1 VFLLPSLLVGVLLAV
16 VLGGRPSRVLEVRF
30 RLAPLVPAALLLQI
44 VVFSQLGSELAEEL
58 RRALHLGSYGLLIAF
73 AIANLRL
80 PTLLPVVI
88 GTLLNAT
95 VILANGGRMPVSD
108 SAAAAARLDAG
119 GGGSVSPAA
128 ERLFPLGDIFA
139 LPSSFPLGNVFSV
152 GDVLIGAG
160 IAAFLVVTSLEAGN
174 RGGLAF
180 RRLLE
185 PLRARPYR
193 RLVAGR
199 LVSQVGDWVTLAAL
213 IGWIYGETHSPGHV
227 ALLLI
232 VRLAPPILG
241 GGLAALVVDRLPK
254 RRVLVAVE
262 LARGLTVA
270 GALMGVLADE
280 RTAVVAVVA
289 LSGLLAAFSGTT
301 LPALVPSLVDNERL
315 PAANAGLSVSKDI
328 GMVLGGSGAGIA
340 LSSVGTAPALV
351 LDLATFVL
359 AAGFYLAL
367 PKAAGDSPGRRPGD
381 PGGVRYLLVRPRLML
396 LVCAFAAATL
406 ATGLTNASLPSF
418 LGGQLELGPSGYGYG
433 LAALGVGLTCGGVLV
448 GLARVGQSANRWI
461 GLGLAL
467 MAALFF
473 VLAASEHAPTA
484 LLLLAAIGFLDATT
498 DVLFDTVIQR
508 EADSRYLGSVFGV
521 ASALMMTTMVA
532 GFLAAPLA
540 QRLLGAS
547 QSIVLAGAVLGLAG
561 FAALLGMRWPAA
573 RPNELYVLFVPAATG
588 YSLVERAGE
597 PPAAGT
603 EIVSEGRRFLVA
615 KLGRSPFPDRAVR
628 CAYLQEQPS
637 PA

>member
-1 VFLLPSLLVGVLLAV
+1 VFLLPTLFLGVLLAV

-30 RLAPLVPAALLLQI
+30 RFATAVPAALVLQI
-44 VVFSQLGSELAEEL
+44 VVFSQPGAELAEGL
-58 RRALHLGSYGLLIAF
+58 RRALHLGSYALLITF
-73 AIANLRL
+73 AVANLRL

-88 GTLLNAT
+88 GTLMNAT
-95 VILANGGRMPVSD
+95 AILANGGRMPVSD
-108 SAAAAARLDAG
+108 SAAAATRLDADG
-119 GGGSVSPAA
+119 AGSVSTAA
-128 ERLFPLGDIFA
+128 DRLFPLGDIFA
-139 LPSSFPLGNVFSV
+139 LPASFPLGNVFSV

-160 IAAFLVVTSLEAGN
+160 IAAFVVVTSLEASSGS
-174 RGGLAF
+174 LAV

-199 LVSQVGDWVTLAAL
+199 FVSQIGDWVTLAAL
-213 IGWIYGETHSPGHV
+213 IGWIYGETHSPSHV

-232 VRLAPPILG
+232 VRLAPPIFG

-270 GALMGVLADE
+270 GALVGVLTDA
-280 RTAVVAVVA
+280 RATVVAVVA
-289 LSGLLAAFSGTT
+289 LSGLLAAVSGAT
-301 LPALVPSLVDNERL
+301 LPALVPSLVDTDRL

-340 LSSVGTAPALV
+340 LSSVGTAPALL
-351 LDLATFVL
+351 LDLATFVV
-359 AAGFYLAL
+359 AAGFYLGL
-367 PKAAGDSPGRRPGD
+367 PRAAADAAKRRPGE
-381 PGGVRYLLVRPRLML
+381 PGGVRYLLARPRLAL

-418 LGGQLELGPSGYGYG
+418 LGGQLGLGPSGYGYG

-448 GLARVGQSANRWI
+448 GLARVGRSANRWI

-508 EADSRYLGSVFGV
+508 EADARYLGSVFGV

-547 QSIVLAGAVLGLAG
+547 ESIVLAGAVLGLAG

-573 RPNELYVLFVPAATG
+573 RASQPYVLFVPRATG
-588 YSLVERAGE
+588 YSLVERTGE

-615 KLGRSPFPDRAVR
+615 KLGRSPLPDRGVR